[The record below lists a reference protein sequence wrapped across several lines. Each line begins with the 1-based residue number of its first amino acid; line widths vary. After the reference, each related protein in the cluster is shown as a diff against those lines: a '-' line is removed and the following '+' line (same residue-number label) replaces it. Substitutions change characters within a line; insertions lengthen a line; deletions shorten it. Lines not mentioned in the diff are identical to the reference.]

1 MLIAGTVAQLNSDIS
16 TTSPAAEIQ
25 DPLNPTQ
32 QRLKRNG
39 KHSLQSSS
47 ERFQSFLPQQD
58 STAVLAGLSPTSR
71 RRYQKRL
78 YMRRKRASI
87 SGVTVIDEGLG
98 CLKPGRKKVKQSLSP
113 EDETGLDLELSTSE
127 DLEDDG
133 DATPAHGADGSRMT
147 QKRYPRGKRMAIDEL
162 RDLGLT
168 ADELR
173 RFGLDVLNPEGVS
186 KMLK

>member
-1 MLIAGTVAQLNSDIS
+1 MFDES
-16 TTSPAAEIQ
+16 
-25 DPLNPTQ
+25 
-32 QRLKRNG
+32 LK
-39 KHSLQSSS
+39 
-47 ERFQSFLPQQD
+47 
-58 STAVLAGLSPTSR
+58 
-71 RRYQKRL
+71 
-78 YMRRKRASI
+78 
-87 SGVTVIDEGLG
+87 
-98 CLKPGRKKVKQSLSP
+98 CLKPGRKKVKQSQSP

-133 DATPAHGADGSRMT
+133 DAIPAHRADGSRMT
-147 QKRYPRGKRMAIDEL
+147 HKRYPRGKQVAIDEL